1 MKMRHLERCVP
12 MNSIE
17 KSRYVQQQITKTL
30 LDLLEQKNID
40 EIDIRYLCSKAGVGR
55 ASFYRNFSSKEDVIL
70 QHSGKL
76 IREWGTDFENDPN
89 SSVLNVFG
97 SLFQHYKKH
106 SSFYSI
112 LIRQNMS
119 YIILDTIKE
128 TVGLVPEIS
137 NKEAYE
143 KAFFAYGLY
152 GWICE
157 WIQRGMQES
166 PEEINNM
173 LNRNQTKL

>member
-1 MKMRHLERCVP
+1 

-17 KSRYVQQQITKTL
+17 KSRYVQKQITETL
-30 LDLLEQKNID
+30 LNLLEEKNIED
-40 EIDIRYLCSKAGVGR
+40 IDIRYLCNEAGVGR
-55 ASFYRNFSSKEDVIL
+55 ASFYRNYTSKEDVIM
-70 QHSGKL
+70 QHSDKL
-76 IREWGTDFENDPN
+76 IREWGMHFENDPN
-89 SSVLNVFG
+89 SSASNVFG
-97 SLFQHYKKH
+97 SLFQHYKEH

-128 TVGLVPEIS
+128 KVGLVPELS
-137 NKEAYE
+137 NEEAYG

-152 GWICE
+152 GWVCE

-166 PEEINNM
+166 PEDINRM
-173 LNRNQTKL
+173 INRNNI